1 MTAIVVSRF
10 RSRPGLKTSC
20 TVAEATT
27 LEMRNKI
34 MASINTN
41 SSSMAALRTLTS
53 TQKNLASVQSQLETG
68 LRVNSA
74 KDAPATF
81 VIAQGMRADIGA
93 LNSVSEGIAFGQATI
108 GMAMAA
114 ATEISNQ
121 LTSLKQLATQAK
133 NEGLDGA
140 VIQGQIDATL
150 AQIDTITSTSAF
162 NGVNLLT
169 ATAATLN
176 VPTGLGAT
184 DQVSFTNVDLT
195 STTGLALNTVD
206 ATDTANLDTHIATID
221 AAITT
226 VGAALTSIG
235 TFSSRLD
242 DQAEFTTLLTDTMK
256 EGLGV
261 LVDADMA
268 EVAAELQA
276 IQTKEQLN
284 IQSLSIANAAPQ
296 SILALF
302 R

>member
-1 MTAIVVSRF
+1 
-10 RSRPGLKTSC
+10 
-20 TVAEATT
+20 
-27 LEMRNKI
+27 

-114 ATEISNQ
+114 ATAISDQ

-140 VIQGQIDATL
+140 VIQDQIDATL

-221 AAITT
+221 AAIAT